1 VIVSEKELVNIT
13 IDGRKIQAPKGT
25 FILEAARTAGIQI
38 PHYCY
43 HPGLSVV
50 GSCRMCLVEI
60 EKNPKLQPSCA
71 TPVGEGMVVNTRT
84 PEVLKNR
91 RSVLEFLLSN
101 HPLDCPVCD
110 QAGECELQNYYM
122 EHGLYSTRFDENKT
136 KRKKAYPIGP
146 HVILDQER
154 CILCTRCVRFT
165 REVSKTA
172 ELGVMERGHR
182 SEIDI
187 FPGRQLDNPYSANVV
202 DVCPVGALTDRDFR
216 FKCRVWF
223 LGSAPSICPGC
234 SRGCNINI
242 HFNERFNP
250 RYHDQRVHRLK
261 PRFNGEVNG
270 HWICDEGRYSYHAI
284 EADNRLRVPLLKQGE
299 TFQESTWDDAVRKT
313 AAALRDALA
322 KHGPLGVA
330 VLASPQMSNEEL
342 FCVRQLFGTQLKIE
356 NIETRVPSNSPV
368 YSDDFLITAD
378 KNPNTRGAEILLPSR
393 NGSEALVRSCAEGR
407 IHFLYVFQHD
417 LTRGYETGF
426 VREALARVGCVVFQG
441 AWDQATAALAHIQLP
456 SAVYAE
462 KAGTFT
468 NLQGRVQQFRAAV
481 PPIGEALPDLEI
493 LSRLGTELGVPASSS
508 SAPDV
513 FREIGQSC
521 EPFAGMTYETVGQG
535 GQLLNQGSGK

>member
-1 VIVSEKELVNIT
+1 VSENPLVNLT

-25 FILEAARTAGIQI
+25 YILEAARAAGIQI

-60 EKNPKLQPSCA
+60 EKIPKLQPSCA
-71 TPVGEGMVVNTRT
+71 TPVGEGMVVNTKT
-84 PEVLKNR
+84 PETLKNR

-136 KRKKAYPIGP
+136 KRKKACPIGP

-182 SEIDI
+182 SEIDV
-187 FPGRQLDNPYSANVV
+187 FPGHQLDNPYSANVV

-234 SRGCNINI
+234 SRGCNIDI

-261 PRFNGEVNG
+261 PRYNKEVNG

-284 EADNRLRVPLLKQGE
+284 DAENRLKAPQLRQGE
-299 TFQESTWDDAVRKT
+299 AFQESTWNDAIRKT

-322 KHGPLGVA
+322 KHGPQGVA

-342 FCVRQLFGTQLKIE
+342 FRVQQLFKTQLKVE
-356 NIETRVPSNSPV
+356 TIETRVPCDAPV
-368 YSDDFLITAD
+368 YFDDFLITPD
-378 KNPNTRGAEILLPSR
+378 KNPNTRGAGILLPAR
-393 NGSEALVRSCAEGR
+393 NGSEALLRSCAEGR
-407 IHFLYVFQHD
+407 IHFLYVFQQD
-417 LTRGYETGF
+417 LTRGYENGF
-426 VREALARVGCVVFQG
+426 VREALAKVDCVVFQG
-441 AWDQATAALAHIQLP
+441 SWDQATAALAHIQLP

-468 NLQGRVQQFRAAV
+468 NIQGRVQQFRAAV

-493 LSRLGTELGVPASSS
+493 LSRLGTELGIPSSS
-508 SAPDV
+508 SASEV
-513 FREIGQSC
+513 FREIGRSC
-521 EPFAGMTYETVGQG
+521 EPFAVMTYETVGQN
-535 GQLLNQGSGK
+535 GQLLNPGSEK